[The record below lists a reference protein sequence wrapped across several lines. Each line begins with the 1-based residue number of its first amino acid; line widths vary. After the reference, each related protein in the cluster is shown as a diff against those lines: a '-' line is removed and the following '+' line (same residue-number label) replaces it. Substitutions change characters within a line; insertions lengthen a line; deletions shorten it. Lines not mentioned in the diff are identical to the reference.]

1 MLVHLFMRVVPL
13 QILVKAVPIKQG
25 HTLRILFPI
34 TPNVRRY
41 KEGPCRYISHLI
53 GHEGEGS
60 LFYILKK
67 LGKLSFCGLCCSL
80 GIFTSCQK
88 REKTCV
94 CLGFW
99 VGLPPCMLVLNLLCP
114 SSESIYHVHVIPR
127 ALILFLYF
135 ILCYIYLQY
144 AWMNK
149 CGYVFVCFIPVSVI
163 VLHTKLIMK

>member
-80 GIFTSCQK
+80 GTLLHARRGK
-88 REKTCV
+88 RRVFAWAFELGYLRV
-94 CLGFW
+94 CLF
-99 VGLPPCMLVLNLLCP
+99 
-114 SSESIYHVHVIPR
+114 
-127 ALILFLYF
+127 
-135 ILCYIYLQY
+135 
-144 AWMNK
+144 
-149 CGYVFVCFIPVSVI
+149 
-163 VLHTKLIMK
+163 